1 MLVRLELEAQ
11 GHYNNDDTIK
21 RHFTHFNLDP
31 LTSGLSTHQINLAF
45 IWALPAS
52 YLFVQCLVFTFYF
65 FLKSQ
70 LITFIK
76 MHCFPLTLVAK
87 ARQAL

>member
-11 GHYNNDDTIK
+11 GQYNNDDTIK

-45 IWALPAS
+45 I
-52 YLFVQCLVFTFYF
+52 
-65 FLKSQ
+65 
-70 LITFIK
+70 
-76 MHCFPLTLVAK
+76 
-87 ARQAL
+87 